1 MKHFNRLF
9 LLAITLTAGGG
20 LRYKLQPDPEP
31 VKMIIFAIV
40 VLVLGEVIYQMDKHM
55 ASRRQ

>member
-9 LLAITLTAGGG
+9 LLALALVAGGG
-20 LRYKLQPDPEP
+20 LRYKLLLDPEP
-31 VKMIIFAIV
+31 VRIIIFIIV
-40 VLVLGEVIYQMDKHM
+40 VLVMGEVLYQIDKHM

>member
-9 LLAITLTAGGG
+9 LLALALSASVG
-20 LRYKLQPDPEP
+20 LRYKLQPDSEP
-31 VKMIIFAIV
+31 VKMIIFVIAA
-40 VLVLGEVIYQMDKHM
+40 LVLGEVFYQIDKRI

>member
-9 LLAITLTAGGG
+9 LLALALAAGGG
-20 LRYKLQPDPEP
+20 LRYKLQPDFES
-31 VKMIIFAIV
+31 VRIIIFAIV
-40 VLVLGEVIYQMDKHM
+40 VLVLGEVFCQMDKHM